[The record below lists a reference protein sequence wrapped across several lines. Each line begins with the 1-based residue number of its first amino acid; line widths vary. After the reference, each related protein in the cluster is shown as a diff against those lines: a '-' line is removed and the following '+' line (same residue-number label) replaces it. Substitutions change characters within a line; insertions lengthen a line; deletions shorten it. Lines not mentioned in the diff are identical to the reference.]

1 MKKLLIALSLLL
13 GTLSMQAQASNDSTA
28 FRAYIYNK
36 EYDVYMR
43 INFYEQ
49 DVIISWEEMFG
60 PLPGFLSKQSNN
72 FCWIITEAKID
83 GNKAELEMVNDY
95 GSEDL
100 MATLTQENDSIY
112 TLRQGAGSTIK
123 VPNKGKWQKLPSTLT
138 FIRRKTEK

>member
-1 MKKLLIALSLLL
+1 MKKLFTALCLLL
-13 GTLSMQAQASNDSTA
+13 STLAAQAQTANDSTA

-49 DVIISWEEMFG
+49 DVVISWEEMFG

-100 MATLTQENDSIY
+100 MATLIQENDSVY

-138 FIRRKTEK
+138 FIRRKTQK